1 MLVTMEDIFATLT
14 LCIIMIFIY
23 SQGYAGA
30 AWSATI
36 VAMGLVLILF
46 KCRLDLCYIT
56 EDRVIYRSK
65 KKED

>member
-1 MLVTMEDIFATLT
+1 MLVTMEDLFATLT

-36 VAMGLVLILF
+36 VAIGLVLILF

-56 EDRVIYRSK
+56 EDRVIYKSK
-65 KKED
+65 KKKD

>member
-1 MLVTMEDIFATLT
+1 
-14 LCIIMIFIY
+14 MIFIY

-36 VAMGLVLILF
+36 VAIGLVLILF
-46 KCRLDLCYIT
+46 KCSLDLCYIT